1 MSESFSR
8 CSSAAVRIRRTFHTG
23 CLLTAD
29 GGWRRAFKTRRHL
42 GWARPQF
49 FFGAGA
55 GGALG
60 AGAGGFGVAAA
71 PGAAAGGAAGAGAAG
86 AGAAGAAG
94 AALVSLSGNF
104 STLALRS
111 NSSW

>member
-55 GGALG
+55 G
-60 AGAGGFGVAAA
+60 AGAGVAGGGVAAA